1 MVYRIQD
8 GKTAEA
14 LFAGW
19 EESLIWSCLRGT
31 MGYLYADA
39 QEEPHS
45 AMAILGDFVFFAGKP
60 NRELAVYKPDWCTRD
75 FIIAVPQGQ
84 GWADVIE
91 DCWKSEESRT
101 LCYEKRRGCL

>member
-1 MVYRIQD
+1 MQD

-45 AMAILGDFVFFAGKP
+45 AMAILGDFVFFAG
-60 NRELAVYKPDWCTRD
+60 RR
-75 FIIAVPQGQ
+75 
-84 GWADVIE
+84 VILWQITVKHLFHKKA
-91 DCWKSEESRT
+91 CQRIPP
-101 LCYEKRRGCL
+101 